1 MVATLFERRQAGTV
15 TGEEPVAL
23 VDGTCSEIDRR
34 VALNKRRERG
44 LGGESGH
51 CPTKDGKRRRCGVQ
65 TRRDIAT
72 ARRKRARE
80 VRSDRLRSLSRK
92 AQRVAGQRR
101 RTNAEGHSN
110 ASRPQAD
117 QAERDGPKR
126 RGVKT
131 LAHPERLVRC
141 GNAEIE
147 VSQSGAKPAAR
158 SGDQRTPTMRTRA
171 SPRDDAP
178 AALMRARLGRAG
190 GGMEERATCDA
201 RTQRCEGDERI

>member
-1 MVATLFERRQAGTV
+1 
-15 TGEEPVAL
+15 VAL
-23 VDGTCSEIDRR
+23 VDGTCSGIERR
-34 VALNKRRERG
+34 EALNKRRERG
-44 LGGESGH
+44 PGGESGH
-51 CPTKDGKRRRCGVQ
+51 GPTKDGKRRRQRVQ
-65 TRRDIAT
+65 TRRGAAT

-92 AQRVAGQRR
+92 ARRVAGQRR
-101 RTNAEGHSN
+101 RTNAEDYSN

-131 LAHPERLVRC
+131 LAHPERLDRC
-141 GNAEIE
+141 GNAKIE

-171 SPRDDAP
+171 SPRDDART
-178 AALMRARLGRAG
+178 ALMRARFGRGG

-201 RTQRCEGDERI
+201 RTQRCEKR